1 MQKAKY
7 RVWDNE
13 KGEYFKPTYG
23 AYEGKLEELLLSPSG
38 RLSLRTYSQIYDCES
53 MFPNRFII
61 EFYTGLKDKNGME
74 IYEGDIVKY
83 DAYTKFSEDEPIE
96 SGEHHYSGVDAVEF
110 SHGTFYPIPG
120 RNDTEDY
127 WYSWGRNNFEVI
139 GNIHEHP
146 ELLGGV

>member
-61 EFYTGLKDKNGME
+61 EFYTGLKDKKVVN
-74 IYEGDIVKY
+74 IYEGDIVDYKCGELKTRFVIVFRSGSFGGL
-83 DAYTKFSEDEPIE
+83 ANSRFSPMTDII
-96 SGEHHYSGVDAVEF
+96 D
-110 SHGTFYPIPG
+110 GTGLII
-120 RNDTEDY
+120 
-127 WYSWGRNNFEVI
+127 I
-139 GNIHEHP
+139 GNIHEHSY
-146 ELLGGV
+146 LLEK